1 MRSTVNSKKITK
13 SKKTSNSSSKIENPM
28 FGFDL
33 FDSLPDMYFLLDANG
48 EILKLNMCADRFIKA
63 NLTSYPSNFLDLVDL
78 CNREKVNNIFFQ
90 CISFGRTTNIETQF
104 LLGKKEIEVRISFSF
119 HKFVVVDGN
128 KNEYVF
134 AVATDITE
142 EKVREIELQRFFNIV
157 ESSLNPIL
165 ISDLNGKMIYVN
177 PAFVKASGFSKEELI
192 GKNPGI
198 FGSGK
203 LPKKFWDKM
212 WQTISSGKVWFGE
225 IEDKRKNGE
234 PFYTQLL
241 ISPIFDKDEKVTGY
255 FGIHR
260 DLSEKRTLEKQLIHT
275 QKMESIGT
283 LAAGIAHEVGNPL
296 ASISALVQVAQR
308 NTEEPF
314 TKEKLDLVKSQVT
327 RISKIIRDLV
337 DFSRP
342 SNFELQRV
350 NINECLKES
359 IEITKVGT
367 KAKTID
373 FNVKLSD
380 DIPNLPL
387 VADQL
392 EQVFVNILLNAVD
405 AINEI
410 KDNKKEKRI
419 SIESALADEEAIIIF
434 TDSGSGISQENMNK
448 IFEPFFTTKSHG
460 KGTGLGLWVSYGIIK
475 SFQGNIEVRSNPE
488 EGTTFTVKLPV
499 E

>member
-1 MRSTVNSKKITK
+1 MRSPIN
-13 SKKTSNSSSKIENPM
+13 SKKTSAANKSAKSETMTESPL

-33 FDSLPDMYFLLDANG
+33 FDTLPDMYFLLDVNG
-48 EILKLNMCADRFIKA
+48 EILNLNKKANEIIKA
-63 NLTSYPSNFLDLVDL
+63 NLDSNPSNFLDLVDL
-78 CNREKVNNIFFQ
+78 CNRENVNNIFFQ
-90 CISFGRTTNIETQF
+90 CISFNRTTDIETQF
-104 LLGKKEIEVRISFSF
+104 LLAEKEIEVRISFSF
-119 HKFVVVDGN
+119 HKFNIAG
-128 KNEYVF
+128 KKIEYVF
-134 AVATDITE
+134 TVVKDITE
-142 EKVREIELQRFFNIV
+142 EKSKEIELQRFFNIA
-157 ESSLNPIL
+157 ESSLNPIQ
-165 ISDLNGKMIYVN
+165 ITDFHGKMIYVN
-177 PAFVKASGFSKEELI
+177 PALVKASGYSKEELI
-192 GKNPGI
+192 GKNPRI

-203 LPKKFWDKM
+203 LNKKFWDKM

-225 IEDKRKNGE
+225 VEDRKKSGE

-241 ISPIFDKDEKVTGY
+241 ISPIFDKDEKITGY

-308 NTEEPF
+308 STEDVF
-314 TKEKLDLVKSQVT
+314 IKEKLNLVKSQVT

-367 KAKTID
+367 KAKTIAFD
-373 FNVKLSD
+373 VKLSD
-380 DIPNLPL
+380 DVPNLPL

-405 AINEI
+405 AINEV
-410 KDNKKEKRI
+410 KDEKKEKRI
-419 SIESALADEEAIIIF
+419 SIESALAKEEAIITF
-434 TDSGSGISQENMNK
+434 TDTGGGISEENLTK
-448 IFEPFFTTKSHG
+448 IFEPFFTTKSQG
-460 KGTGLGLWVSYGIIK
+460 RGTGLGLWVSYGIIK
-475 SFQGNIEVRSNPE
+475 SFQGKLEVQSNKGI
-488 EGTTFTVKLPV
+488 GTTFTIKLPV
-499 E
+499 EK

>member
-1 MRSTVNSKKITK
+1 MRSSVNSKKK
-13 SKKTSNSSSKIENPM
+13 STAKKTADLVSKTKNPT

-33 FDSLPDMYFLLDANG
+33 FDLLPDMYFLLDVNG
-48 EILKLNMCADRFIKA
+48 EIIKMNIKSDETINSSLNIQPK
-63 NLTSYPSNFLDLVDL
+63 NFLDLIDL
-78 CNREKVNNIFFQ
+78 CNRESVNNVFFQ
-90 CISFGRTTNIETQF
+90 CISFGRTLDIETQF
-104 LLGKKEIEVRISFSF
+104 LLGVKEIEVKISFTH
-119 HKFVVVDGN
+119 HKFLIDE
-128 KNEYVF
+128 KDTELVF
-134 AVATDITE
+134 AVVKDITE
-142 EKVREIELQRFFNIV
+142 EKVKSIELQRFFNIV

-165 ISDLNGKMIYVN
+165 ITDLHGKMIYVN
-177 PAFVKASGFSKEELI
+177 PAFIKASGFNKEELI
-192 GKNPGI
+192 GRNPRI

-203 LPKKFWDKM
+203 LSKKFWDKM

-225 IEDKRKNGE
+225 VEDRKKNGE
-234 PFYTQLL
+234 PFHTQLL
-241 ISPIFDKDEKVTGY
+241 ISPIFDKEEKITGY

-308 NTEEPF
+308 STDEPF
-314 TKEKLDLVKSQVT
+314 IKEKLDLVKNQVT

-350 NINECLKES
+350 NINECLKEAV
-359 IEITKVGT
+359 EITKVGT
-367 KAKTID
+367 KAKNIA
-373 FNVKLSD
+373 FEVKLSHD
-380 DIPNLPL
+380 LPNLPL

-405 AINEI
+405 AINEL
-410 KDNKKEKRI
+410 KDSKKENRI
-419 SIESALADEEAIIIF
+419 MIESAMIKDEAVITF
-434 TDSGSGISQENMNK
+434 TDSGSGISEQNLNK
-448 IFEPFFTTKSHG
+448 IFEPFFTTKSQG

-475 SFQGNIEVRSNPE
+475 SFQGKLEVKSTAE
-488 EGTTFTVKLPV
+488 VGTTFTIKLPF
-499 E
+499 EK

>member
-1 MRSTVNSKKITK
+1 MRSPVNSKNISAANKPAK
-13 SKKTSNSSSKIENPM
+13 AKLLKDNPS

-33 FDSLPDMYFLLDANG
+33 FDALPDMYFLLDANG
-48 EILKLNMCADRFIKA
+48 EILKLNKKADKVIKD
-63 NLTSYPSNFLDLVDL
+63 NFNSNPTNFLDLVDL
-78 CNREKVNNIFFQ
+78 CNREGVNNVFFQ
-90 CISFGRTTNIETQF
+90 CISFRKTTDIETQF
-104 LLGKKEIEVRISFSF
+104 LLGKKEIEVRISFASHNF
-119 HKFVVVDGN
+119 IVDG
-128 KNEYVF
+128 KKTECVF
-134 AVATDITE
+134 AVAKDITE
-142 EKVREIELQRFFNIV
+142 EKIKEIELQRFFNIA

-165 ISDLNGKMIYVN
+165 ITDLHGKMIYVN
-177 PAFVKASGFSKEELI
+177 PAFVKASGFSKQELI
-192 GKNPGI
+192 GKNPRI

-203 LPKKFWDKM
+203 LNKKFWDKM
-212 WQTISSGKVWFGE
+212 WETIASGKVWFGE
-225 IEDKRKNGE
+225 IEDRKKNGE

-241 ISPIFDKDEKVTGY
+241 ISPIFDKNEKVTGY

-308 NTEEPF
+308 STEDVF
-314 TKEKLDLVKSQVT
+314 IKEKLNLVKSQVT

-373 FNVKLSD
+373 FQVKLSD
-380 DIPNLPL
+380 DVPNLPL

-405 AINEI
+405 AINDV
-410 KDNKKEKRI
+410 KDEKKEKRI
-419 SIESALADEEAIIIF
+419 SIESALSDDEAIITF
-434 TDSGSGISQENMNK
+434 TDTGSGISDANLNK
-448 IFEPFFTTKSHG
+448 IFEPFFTTKSQG
-460 KGTGLGLWVSYGIIK
+460 RGTGLGLWVSYGIIN
-475 SFQGNIEVRSNPE
+475 SFQGSLQVQSNTGL
-488 EGTTFTVKLPV
+488 GTTFTIKLPV
-499 E
+499 DK

>member
-1 MRSTVNSKKITK
+1 MRSSVNSKKISSAKK
-13 SKKTSNSSSKIENPM
+13 SSVSIPPDKNPM
-28 FGFDL
+28 FGFEL
-33 FDSLPDMYFLLDANG
+33 FDTLPDLYFLLDAKG
-48 EILKLNMCADRFIKA
+48 EIQKMNKKA
-63 NLTSYPSNFLDLVDL
+63 EEIIRQHISFNPTNFLDLVDL
-78 CNREKVNNIFFQ
+78 CNREKVNNIFFN
-90 CISFGRTTNIETQF
+90 CISSGKTTDIETQF
-104 LLGKKEIEVRISFSF
+104 LLAKKEFEVKISFSIY
-119 HKFVVVDGN
+119 KPVVDAG
-128 KNEYVF
+128 KAEYIF
-134 AVATDITE
+134 AVVKDITQE
-142 EKVREIELQRFFNIV
+142 RIKEIELQKFFNIV

-165 ISDLNGKMIYVN
+165 ITDLNGKMIYVN
-177 PAFVKASGFSKEELI
+177 PAFIKASGYSREELI
-192 GKNPGI
+192 GKNPRI

-225 IEDKRKNGE
+225 IEDRKKSGE

-241 ISPIFDKDEKVTGY
+241 ISPIFDKEDKVTGY

-308 NTEEPF
+308 STDEPF
-314 TKEKLDLVKSQVT
+314 IKGKLDLVKSQVT
-327 RISKIIRDLV
+327 RISKIIKDLV

-342 SNFELQRV
+342 SDFELQRV
-350 NINECLKES
+350 NINECLKEAV
-359 IEITKVGT
+359 EITKVGT
-367 KAKTID
+367 KAKTIG

-405 AINEI
+405 AINEV
-410 KDNKKEKRI
+410 KDERKEKNI
-419 SIESALADEEAIIIF
+419 NIESALTDDEVTITF
-434 TDSGSGISQENMNK
+434 NDTGSGISEENLNK
-448 IFEPFFTTKSHG
+448 IFEPFFTTKSQG

-475 SFQGNIEVRSNPE
+475 SFQGNLEVKSKTGI
-488 EGTTFTVKLPV
+488 GTTFTIKLPLDK
-499 E
+499 

>member
-1 MRSTVNSKKITK
+1 MRSTANSKKISKTQK
-13 SKKTSNSSSKIENPM
+13 SSDFSLRIENSM

-33 FDSLPDMYFLLDANG
+33 FDSLPDMYFLLDANA
-48 EILKLNMCADRFIKA
+48 EILKLNKRADTIIKSNFNSIPA
-63 NLTSYPSNFLDLVDL
+63 NFLDIVDL
-78 CNREKVNNIFFQ
+78 CNRENVNNIFFQ
-90 CISFGRTTNIETQF
+90 CISFGKTTNIETQF
-104 LLGKKEIEVRISFSF
+104 LLDKKEIDVNISFTL
-119 HKFVVVDGN
+119 HKFVIDG
-128 KNEYVF
+128 KKVEYVF
-134 AVATDITE
+134 AVAKDITE
-142 EKVREIELQRFFNIV
+142 EKTKEIELQRFFNIV
-157 ESSLNPIL
+157 ESSLNPIQ
-165 ISDLNGKMIYVN
+165 ITDLHGKMIYVN
-177 PAFVKASGFSKEELI
+177 PAFIKSSGFSKEELI
-192 GKNPGI
+192 GKNPAI

-212 WQTISSGKVWFGE
+212 WETISSGKVWFGE
-225 IEDKRKNGE
+225 VEDRKKNGE
-234 PFYTQLL
+234 PYYTQLL

-308 NTEEPF
+308 STDDAF
-314 TKEKLDLVKSQVT
+314 VKGKLDLVKSQVT

-350 NINECLKES
+350 NINECLKEAV
-359 IEITKVGT
+359 EITKVGT
-367 KAKTID
+367 KAKDIE

-392 EQVFVNILLNAVD
+392 EQVFVNMVLNAVD
-405 AINEI
+405 AINDL
-410 KDNKKEKRI
+410 KANKKEKRI
-419 SIESALADEEAIIIF
+419 SIESAIVENEVIITF
-434 TDSGSGISQENMNK
+434 ADSGSGIREENINK
-448 IFEPFFTTKSHG
+448 IFEPFFTTKSQG

-475 SFQGNIEVRSNPE
+475 SFQGNIEVQSNSQV
-488 EGTTFTVKLPV
+488 GTKFTVKLPV
-499 E
+499 EN

>member
-1 MRSTVNSKKITK
+1 MRSSVNSKRK
-13 SKKTSNSSSKIENPM
+13 SAANKTASQASLSLNPV

-33 FDSLPDMYFLLDANG
+33 FDSLPDLYFLLDVNG
-48 EILKLNMCADRFIKA
+48 EIIKLNKKSDEIISSLLNYKP
-63 NLTSYPSNFLDLVDL
+63 TNFLDLIEL
-78 CNREKVNNIFFQ
+78 CNRESVNNVFFQ
-90 CISFGRTTNIETQF
+90 CISFGRSTEIETQ
-104 LLGKKEIEVRISFSF
+104 LLLDKKEMDVKITLTYHKFSLDGNV
-119 HKFVVVDGN
+119 KEYVFVVV
-128 KNEYVF
+128 K
-134 AVATDITE
+134 DISQ
-142 EKVREIELQRFFNIV
+142 EKVKDIELQRFFNIV

-165 ISDLNGKMIYVN
+165 ITDLNGKMIYVN
-177 PAFVKASGFSKEELI
+177 PAFIKASGFSKQELL
-192 GKNPGI
+192 GRNPRI

-225 IEDKRKNGE
+225 VEDRKKNGE

-241 ISPIFDKDEKVTGY
+241 ISPIFDKDQKVTGY
-255 FGIHR
+255 FAIHR

-283 LAAGIAHEVGNPL
+283 LAAGVAHEVGNPL
-296 ASISALVQVAQR
+296 ASISALVQVAER
-308 NTEEPF
+308 NTEDIF
-314 TKEKLDLVKSQVT
+314 IKEKLGLVKNQVT

-350 NINECLKES
+350 NINECLKEAV
-359 IEITKVGT
+359 EITKVGT
-367 KAKTID
+367 KAKNIV
-373 FNVKLSD
+373 FEVKLSD

-405 AINEI
+405 AINET
-410 KDNKKEKRI
+410 KNDDKENRI
-419 SIESALADEEAIIIF
+419 SIESAIADDEVMISF
-434 TDSGSGISQENMNK
+434 TDSGSGISEENLNK
-448 IFEPFFTTKSHG
+448 IFEPFFTTKSQG

-475 SFQGNIEVRSNPE
+475 SFQGNIEVQSKPE
-488 EGTTFTVKLPV
+488 LGTKFTIKLPIDN
-499 E
+499 

>member
-1 MRSTVNSKKITK
+1 MRSTVNSNKKSTA
-13 SKKTSNSSSKIENPM
+13 KKVPNSSPKIENPM

-33 FDSLPDMYFLLDANG
+33 FDSLPDMYFLLDANA
-48 EILKLNMCADRFIKA
+48 EILKLNNRADEIIKS
-63 NLTSYPSNFLDLVDL
+63 NLSSNPSNFLDLVDL
-78 CNREKVNNIFFQ
+78 CNREKVNSIFFQ
-90 CISFGRTTNIETQF
+90 CIGFGKTTSIETQF
-104 LLGKKEIEVRISFSF
+104 LLDKKEIDVRISFSF
-119 HKFVVVDGN
+119 HKFVIDEN
-128 KNEYVF
+128 KIEYVF
-134 AVATDITE
+134 ALAKDITE
-142 EKVREIELQRFFNIV
+142 EKVKEIELQRFFNIV
-157 ESSLNPIL
+157 ESSLNPIQ
-165 ISDLNGKMIYVN
+165 ITDLHGKMIYVN
-177 PAFVKASGFSKEELI
+177 PAFVKSSGFSKKELI

-203 LPKKFWDKM
+203 LSKKFWDKM

-225 IEDKRKNGE
+225 IEDRKKNSE

-308 NTEEPF
+308 STDDAF
-314 TKEKLDLVKSQVT
+314 VKGKLDLVKSQVT

-350 NINECLKES
+350 NINECLKEAV
-359 IEITKVGT
+359 EITKVGT
-367 KAKTID
+367 KTKTIE
-373 FNVKLSD
+373 FSVKLSD
-380 DIPNLPL
+380 DIPYLPL

-392 EQVFVNILLNAVD
+392 EQVFINILLNAVD
-405 AINEI
+405 AINEV
-410 KDNKKEKRI
+410 KDEKKEKRI
-419 SIESALADEEAIIIF
+419 SIESSLSKDEAIITF
-434 TDSGSGISQENMNK
+434 TDTGSGISEANLSK
-448 IFEPFFTTKSHG
+448 IFEPFFTTKSKG
-460 KGTGLGLWVSYGIIK
+460 RGTGLGLWVSYGIIK
-475 SFQGNIEVRSNPE
+475 SFQGNLEVQSNSGL
-488 EGTTFTVKLPV
+488 GTTFKIKLPV
-499 E
+499 DK